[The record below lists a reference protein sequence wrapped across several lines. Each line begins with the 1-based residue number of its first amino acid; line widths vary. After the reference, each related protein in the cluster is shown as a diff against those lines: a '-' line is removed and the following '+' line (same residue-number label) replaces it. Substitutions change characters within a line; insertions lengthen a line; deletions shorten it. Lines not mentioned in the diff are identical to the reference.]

1 VTRGFSSRVKR
12 SPHTRGSEVI
22 DMTQIEQFSYDSFW
36 EEHEPSPRQPPIELD
51 GWVNEI
57 ELEVP
62 APPWVRLVSRRDPF
76 PPCEALRPWPQNY
89 PVGDLADLT
98 EAEMDEEDPANF
110 VFSDAELEAWAQIVG
125 GLLDEAN
132 GLALDGSSFA
142 RIRNEAPSRGLHE
155 V

>member
-1 VTRGFSSRVKR
+1 
-12 SPHTRGSEVI
+12 
-22 DMTQIEQFSYDSFW
+22 
-36 EEHEPSPRQPPIELD
+36 
-51 GWVNEI
+51 
-57 ELEVP
+57 
-62 APPWVRLVSRRDPF
+62 
-76 PPCEALRPWPQNY
+76 
-89 PVGDLADLT
+89 VGDLADLT

-132 GLALDGSSFA
+132 SLALDGSSFA